1 MAKIKQSAIDAVAQA
16 IALSVHSGQPDELPE
31 RDMLSYRDLAVKFIA
46 AWGAA
51 GKLKSGEIFE
61 PLTPA
66 EAAAEQKAAE
76 QAAADQ
82 KQAAADQKAADKQ
95 EAADLKQEAADAKA
109 ADKQAAADLKA
120 GR

>member
-1 MAKIKQSAIDAVAQA
+1 MAKIKQSAIDAVARA
-16 IALSVHSGQPDELPE
+16 IALSVQVGDDDLPE
-31 RDMLSYRDLAVKFIA
+31 RDMHSYRDLAVKFIA

-61 PLTPA
+61 PPTAA
-66 EAAAEQKAAE
+66 EVAAEQKAAT

-82 KQAAADQKAADKQ
+82 KQELADQKAADKQ
-95 EAADLKQEAADAKA
+95 EAADLKA

-120 GR
+120 SRT